1 MLAPITPVPI
11 HPIRVVPGCAPVRVD
26 DVIATF

>member
-11 HPIRVVPGCAPVRVD
+11 HPIRVVPGRASGMD
-26 DVIATF
+26 AVIPTF